1 MASFKKSLMNDLN
14 RSSIFLKENSFSL
27 LSCRFITFPALTQ
40 KIASCAP
47 IPCGQ
52 RGAVF
57 GTMRVKRKEPSPSR
71 SWETMTLTAKELAW
85 GRWTWPNWKNYW
97 LIKIANLFSFF
108 PLSRNAEATVF
119 YCNIMIIMQYLR

>member
-27 LSCRFITFPALTQ
+27 LSCRFITFPALTK

-52 RGAVF
+52 QDAVF
-57 GTMRVKRKEPSPSR
+57 GTMRVKRKERSPSR
-71 SWETMTLTAKELAW
+71 SWEIMTLTAKELA
-85 GRWTWPNWKNYW
+85 
-97 LIKIANLFSFF
+97 
-108 PLSRNAEATVF
+108 
-119 YCNIMIIMQYLR
+119 